1 VGYLRV
7 DTGSERGGSGERSVE
22 LLEVLDVESSIRL
35 GDFGTEDFVEEL
47 SDTSLAENKVKKRNV
62 STSRA
67 RRRRRETHLF
77 EAVPYLAVARG
88 LAMALAMWTEY
99 PEASNIPQLQKE
111 ENRVSIVCCKRN
123 RR

>member
-47 SDTSLAENKVKKRNV
+47 SDTSLAVKMRELYV
-62 STSRA
+62 STLPDKSSHFK
-67 RRRRRETHLF
+67 THLF

-99 PEASNIPQLQKE
+99 PEASNIPQLQRE
-111 ENRVSIVCCKRN
+111 ENRVSFVCWKGN